1 MNAAMRILILDDMPT
16 IRMIV
21 AGMLEDLGY
30 GNVFQAESAELGM
43 KMLANEKFDLVLADW
58 NLPGRNGIELL
69 RWVRAQPNWDRLP
82 FIMMTSNN
90 DPRQISI
97 AKKLGVS
104 GYLVKPFGA
113 SDLIETIE
121 DALAHHRKSSIA
133 V

>member
-30 GNVFQAESAELGM
+30 ENVFQAESAELGM

-121 DALAHHRKSSIA
+121 DAIAHHRKSAIA